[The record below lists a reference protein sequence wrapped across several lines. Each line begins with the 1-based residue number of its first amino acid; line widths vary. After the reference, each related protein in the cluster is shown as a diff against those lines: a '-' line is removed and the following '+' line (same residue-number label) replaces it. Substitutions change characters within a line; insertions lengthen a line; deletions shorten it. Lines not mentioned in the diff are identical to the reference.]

1 MDRGNGAVKR
11 AAKIIGIVAAIVV
24 LAFFLARTPDTD
36 PAEMMAK
43 YGAPPSRM
51 IALPDGQR
59 IHVRDEG
66 PRGAP
71 VIMLLHGSNAD
82 LHTWER
88 WAEDLRR
95 DYRVVRY
102 DQIGHGLTGPARDGD
117 LSPAAFAADVGEV
130 ADALGIDR
138 FVLAGNSMGGMV
150 AARYAMGDP
159 ERLLGLV
166 LIDASGAPVERKGGG
181 NLAFAIAATPGINR
195 LASIITPRVL
205 VERSLSQ
212 SVSNQAVVTPG
223 AVDRY
228 WELARYPGNRD
239 AMIARFAMPRRPF
252 TPEQVR
258 AIRVPTL
265 VMWGQEDA
273 IVPYE
278 AAGWYMA
285 HLPDAT
291 IASYPG
297 VGHLPMEEAP
307 DRSVADLRG
316 WLAEHALRQPGP

>member
-1 MDRGNGAVKR
+1 MKRAVKIF
-11 AAKIIGIVAAIVV
+11 AVLAAIVILV
-24 LAFFLARTPDTD
+24 FFLARTPDTD
-36 PAEMMAK
+36 PDEMMAK
-43 YGAPPSRM
+43 YGTPPSQV
-51 IALPDGQR
+51 IVLPDGQR
-59 IHVRDEG
+59 IHLRDEG

-82 LHTWER
+82 LHTWQP
-88 WAEDLRR
+88 WVEDLRG

-150 AARYAMGDP
+150 AARYAMAHPD
-159 ERLLGLV
+159 RLLGLV

-181 NLAFAIAATPGINR
+181 NLAFALAAQPGVNQ
-195 LASIITPRVL
+195 LAREITPRAL

-212 SVSNQAVVTPG
+212 SVSNQAVVTPK

-239 AMIARFAMPRRPF
+239 AMIARFAQPRRPF

-265 VMWGQEDA
+265 VMWGQEDP

-278 AAGWYMA
+278 AAGWFMA
-285 HLPDAT
+285 HRPDAT
-291 IASYPG
+291 LASYPG

-307 DRSVADLRG
+307 ARSVADLRG
-316 WLAEHALRQPGP
+316 WLAEHVLRPARP